1 MAKPY
6 TGPAP
11 ILVGFDASDDA
22 VRALEYAARLAA
34 RTKTMLEI
42 VYVADDTVTSSAWG
56 VVYDPD
62 QVRATAKEFLADAVA
77 TARAQG
83 AAKKRIRTQ
92 VALGTPVG
100 VLTQLS
106 DKCQLVIVGRSA
118 NSGSDKQF
126 AGSTAVG
133 LAATARCPLMV
144 VAEQPERA
152 SGLPI
157 GVAIDSSGKG
167 EAALAWALANRGS
180 APVKV
185 ISVCRAP
192 TGLFR
197 SRVSPEHTEQVM
209 TATRE
214 RVTHLV
220 ARETPAEHMR
230 SVTTEVLYGSPVDE
244 LVARSGGLAKLVV
257 EAHPSFPTYTVGGTV
272 RGILAHAQCPVVIVR

>member
-11 ILVGFDASDDA
+11 ILVGFDASDDSVA
-22 VRALEYAARLAA
+22 ALTYAAREAA
-34 RTKTMLEI
+34 RTKTMLDI

-62 QVRATAKEFLADAVA
+62 QVRATAKELLLDAVA

-92 VALGTPVG
+92 VALGTPVS

-106 DKCQLVIVGRSA
+106 EKCQLVVVGRSA
-118 NSGSDKQF
+118 NSESDKQF

-133 LAATARCPLMV
+133 LAATSRCPVMV
-144 VAEQPERA
+144 VTHPHHPKHGA
-152 SGLPI
+152 PI

-167 EAALAWALANRGS
+167 EYALAWALKHRGH

-185 ISVCRAP
+185 LSVCRAP
-192 TGLFR
+192 SGLFR
-197 SRVSPEHTEQVM
+197 SRISPDQAEQVM
-209 TATRE
+209 ATTRD
-214 RVTHLV
+214 RVAHLV
-220 ARETPAEHMR
+220 ARETPAEHLGAV
-230 SVTTEVLYGSPVDE
+230 STEVLYGSPVHE
-244 LVARSGGLAKLVV
+244 LVARSDGLAMLVV
-257 EAHPSFPTYTVGGTV
+257 EAHPTFPTYTVGGTV
-272 RGILAHAQCPVVIVR
+272 RGIMAHAQCPVVIVR

>member
-56 VVYDPD
+56 RVRPRSGARDREGVPGRRRRDGPRPGGGEEADPHPGGPGHPGRCAHPAER
-62 QVRATAKEFLADAVA
+62 QVPARDRGPQRQQRQRQAVRRVDCGGTCGHGPLPADGRGGA
-77 TARAQG
+77 ARAG
-83 AAKKRIRTQ
+83 LRAADRRRHRLLRQ
-92 VALGTPVG
+92 
-100 VLTQLS
+100 
-106 DKCQLVIVGRSA
+106 GRS
-118 NSGSDKQF
+118 SPGLG
-126 AGSTAVG
+126 AGEPRLRPGEGHQCLPGPHGAVPLPRQPRAHRTG
-133 LAATARCPLMV
+133 DDGHAR
-144 VAEQPERA
+144 AGDA
-152 SGLPI
+152 SG
-157 GVAIDSSGKG
+157 G
-167 EAALAWALANRGS
+167 
-180 APVKV
+180 
-185 ISVCRAP
+185 
-192 TGLFR
+192 
-197 SRVSPEHTEQVM
+197 
-209 TATRE
+209 
-214 RVTHLV
+214 
-220 ARETPAEHMR
+220 ARDPAEHMR